1 MSEISSKEVY
11 ERISNILKTPFQ
23 ILKND
28 YETPKKEVNL
38 AVDWDKDI
46 VDKAMKKIIQENPF
60 YSLEYQWEPFG
71 LYITVCCKGN
81 YQLNQGR

>member
-11 ERISNILKTPFQ
+11 ERVSNILETPFQ

-28 YETPKKEVNL
+28 YETSKKEVNL

-46 VDKAMKKIIQENPF
+46 VDKVMKKIIQENPF
-60 YSLEYQWEPFG
+60 YSLEYQWKPFG
-71 LYITVCCKGN
+71 LYITVYRKGN

>member
-11 ERISNILKTPFQ
+11 ESVSNILETPFQ

-28 YETPKKEVNL
+28 YETTKKEVNL

-46 VDKAMKKIIQENPF
+46 VDLLIEHFK
-60 YSLEYQWEPFG
+60 
-71 LYITVCCKGN
+71 
-81 YQLNQGR
+81 

>member
-11 ERISNILKTPFQ
+11 ESVSNILETPFQ

-46 VDKAMKKIIQENPF
+46 VDKAMKKIIQ
-60 YSLEYQWEPFG
+60 
-71 LYITVCCKGN
+71 
-81 YQLNQGR
+81 

>member
-11 ERISNILKTPFQ
+11 ERVSNILKTPFQ

-46 VDKAMKKIIQENPF
+46 VDEAMKKILFILLN
-60 YSLEYQWEPFG
+60 
-71 LYITVCCKGN
+71 INGN
-81 YQLNQGR
+81 LLGFILQFIAKVTIN